1 MADNRGVL
9 IIGEDTVLK
18 GTVSNG
24 TRVEVLGY
32 LEGGVSSAEV
42 VVHEGGRLFGNV
54 KTGKAAVHGTLQG
67 DVRVK
72 ELITIKSTG
81 QVSGNVKYGRLAM
94 EEGAELTARVRNIP
108 PSIEGDLDLTVTRG
122 GIVRITLA
130 DINAVDPDDKPENL
144 TFQVANPSNGFVALV
159 ATPRQPVATF
169 TQAQLENGI
178 VVFAHDGSAGNSARF
193 DISVADASGASSGNA
208 KPVQV
213 AVRA

>member
-9 IIGEDTVLK
+9 VIGEDAVLK

-108 PSIEGDLDLTVTRG
+108 PSIEGDLDLTVSRG
-122 GIVRITLA
+122 RTVRITLA
-130 DINAVDPDDKPENL
+130 DINAVDPDDRPENL
-144 TFQVANPSNGFVALV
+144 TFQVANPANGFVVLASN
-159 ATPRQPVATF
+159 PRQAVATF
-169 TQAQLENGI
+169 TQAQLEGGK
-178 VVFAHDGSAGNSARF
+178 VLFAHDGSGGSSATF
-193 DISVADASGASSGNA
+193 EISVTDASGASSGAA
-208 KPVQV
+208 KQVQV